1 MFGLAF
7 LLTLIDVRI
16 VELLGDGSSR
26 LTLRDWAF
34 YSFSISRYAGWRAF
48 KKELFWGEVLVS
60 IVYGIVQGSSLLH
73 GALLGLKAFG
83 ILFCIGFVFFVYYAV
98 IRGSKYL
105 HQRTFFMFDWL
116 CGAVADGESILA
128 AYEDY
133 DKFVE
138 RTTKWEKECW
148 DWLVLHAETEARW
161 WYLIG
166 TDLDS
171 ATKDMARSYGD
182 ILTNKVKWVEF
193 KHAYR
198 IERHKLLVQS
208 LKEVASRHRPD
219 ARVWKERPDRNDH

>member
-116 CGAVADGESILA
+116 CGAVADGEFLA
-128 AYEDY
+128 NLKDEIDVKKQWCMWDKPGFYE
-133 DKFVE
+133 FLRQTP
-138 RTTKWEKECW
+138 RTM
-148 DWLVLHAETEARW
+148 AEYVTSQEQE
-161 WYLIG
+161 
-166 TDLDS
+166 S
-171 ATKDMARSYGD
+171 A
-182 ILTNKVKWVEF
+182 E
-193 KHAYR
+193 
-198 IERHKLLVQS
+198 
-208 LKEVASRHRPD
+208 
-219 ARVWKERPDRNDH
+219 